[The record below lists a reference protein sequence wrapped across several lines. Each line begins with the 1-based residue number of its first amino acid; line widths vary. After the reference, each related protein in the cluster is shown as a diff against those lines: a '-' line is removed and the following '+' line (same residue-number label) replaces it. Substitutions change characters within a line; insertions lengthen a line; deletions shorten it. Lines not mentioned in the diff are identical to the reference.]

1 MEREARSRT
10 YTAVHRLIEWRRYK
24 EALQE
29 AEQLLRLEPEDPD
42 AYALI
47 ARIHLH
53 LDEYEK
59 ALHWAGEALQRDPEN
74 ELAWYVRVGVYYE
87 TKNERMFR
95 ETVAEAQRI
104 DPYESHYF
112 FLKANLLNQKGKY
125 QAAKDELL
133 QGLELSP
140 ENALYLAALSY
151 TEALLRNIE
160 ESRRLDREAIRYD
173 AEAPHALLYLAWAA
187 SQRGDYDLQEA
198 YMKTA
203 VRLNPED
210 KQFQDEY
217 LEALQNGHALFRA
230 FLWPTKFLRRLK
242 TWQIFVAWIAAWVLF
257 KPLVVVF
264 IILYVLAH
272 WVTKGI
278 VHVRVFGWRRRNS

>member
-1 MEREARSRT
+1 M
-10 YTAVHRLIEWRRYK
+10 EWRRYK

-29 AEQLLRLEPEDPD
+29 AEQLLRLDPEDAD

-47 ARIHLH
+47 ARIHLI

-59 ALHWAGEALQRDPEN
+59 ALFFAGESLKREPEN

-87 TKNERMFR
+87 TKNEQAFR
-95 ETVAEAQRI
+95 EAVEEAQRI
-104 DPYESHYF
+104 DPYEAQYF
-112 FLKANLLNQKGKY
+112 FLKANLLTRKGKY
-125 QAAKDELL
+125 QASKEELL
-133 QGLELSP
+133 QALELSP
-140 ENALYLAALSY
+140 ENPLFLASLSY
-151 TEALLRNIE
+151 VEALLRDVE
-160 ESRRLDREAIRYD
+160 ESRRLDRQAIRYD
-173 AEAPHALLYLAWAA
+173 AEEPHVLLYLAWAA
-187 SQRGDYDLQEA
+187 SHRGDYDLQET

-217 LEALQNGHALFRA
+217 LEALQNSQKLFRA

-242 TWQIFVAWIAAWVLF
+242 SWQVLVAWIAAWMLF
-257 KPLVVVF
+257 KPLVIVF
-264 IILYVLAH
+264 IVLYVIAH

-278 VHVRVFGWRRRNS
+278 VHVRVFGWRRRGS